1 MKSAELKRILFKKNI
16 VLFIVLFLVLTLFQ
30 IKVYVNNSATND
42 YDNYK
47 YYLDKYG
54 ATWQTNYG
62 EIEELNEQYSNL
74 ESLIIENSNQYSKG
88 LISKEE
94 YMLNYNYYQNL
105 KKTSNGFQLFYKQYS
120 LIKDSSPK
128 NGPLIDLFFW
138 NALVDLGE
146 TEVWI
151 LLIIII
157 LTVTIFNID
166 RVSKFNKIQMTS
178 YNGNQLFSIRIKITY
193 YIVTISFILFK
204 LQKII
209 LFSNLYSLTG
219 WNSAIQNLSVFS
231 NSQFNISL
239 GTYFIATTIIQYIGI
254 TSFIALSILL
264 SSILQR
270 AEIIVFFE
278 ISLIMLPV
286 LIFNDQTIYTLPI
299 IGPLY
304 AVKYFCGSIY
314 IDYGDFTE
322 CRFKQFTLTQI
333 IIILFISVSLQILFL
348 YFSRRKQQCPKK

>member
-16 VLFIVLFLVLTLFQ
+16 ILFIVLFLVLSLFQ

-120 LIKDSSPK
+120 SIKDSSPK
-128 NGPLIDLFFW
+128 NGPLIDSFFW

-157 LTVTIFNID
+157 LTVTVFNVD

-178 YNGNQLFSIRIKITY
+178 YNGNQLFSIRIKIIY
-193 YIVTISFILFK
+193 CIVTISFILFK

-209 LFSNLYSLTG
+209 LFSNLYSLAG
-219 WNSAIQNLSVFS
+219 WNSAIQNLSIFS
-231 NSQFNISL
+231 NSEFNISL
-239 GTYFIATTIIQYIGI
+239 CTYFITATIIQYIGI
-254 TSFIALSILL
+254 TSFIALSTLL

-322 CRFKQFTLTQI
+322 CRFQQFTLTQI

-348 YFSRRKQQCPKK
+348 DFSRRKQQCPKK